1 MKSNPHNWKQE
12 ANAME
17 LGQVVVPNRE
27 RISIPN
33 EEIPG
38 RFSRPRLFAKPG
50 SMLTAW
56 INLIK
61 KVFRA
66 VCQK

>member
-1 MKSNPHNWKQE
+1 
-12 ANAME
+12 ME

-50 SMLTAW
+50 PMLTAW
-56 INLIK
+56 INSGMFLIK
-61 KVFRA
+61 KVFMVA
-66 VCQK
+66 CQK

>member
-1 MKSNPHNWKQE
+1 
-12 ANAME
+12 ME

-50 SMLTAW
+50 SVLTPW